1 MQFTTI
7 SFASDRGLSQIL
19 IPRKLWHSSSWP
31 ACSLFLH
38 YHYIHS
44 DLLKCTPY
52 PNNLQASKLFCFI
65 PPLILLPECYCH
77 ITTQIQKKSAM
88 AKPLSTA
95 FKRAFHNL
103 VSTDNFNLELLQ
115 WSSTWGNF
123 VPQETF
129 SIAGDI
135 FDCHN
140 WRPVEGL
147 LASSK

>member
-7 SFASDRGLSQIL
+7 SFASDRGLCQIL
-19 IPRKLWHSSSWP
+19 IPRKLSDIPHP
-31 ACSLFLH
+31 DQHAPFLH

-52 PNNLQASKLFCFI
+52 PNNLQASKLFCFM

-123 VPQETF
+123 VPQGTF
-129 SIAGDI
+129 SIARDI

-140 WRPVEGL
+140 
-147 LASSK
+147 